1 MTKMSDIYHVRLL
14 SMTKMSDS
22 YHVCETAE
30 HDCVKM
36 SDGYHVCKIAEH
48 DCVQMSDTCG
58 LIQLCCDMMV
68 GPSYCVS
75 NICIVMFT
83 PIVIRSVLQLLSF
96 IVALSYYVT
105 KIVFPF
111 VLLLLVLCHYAE
123 S

>member
-22 YHVCETAE
+22 YHVC
-30 HDCVKM
+30 
-36 SDGYHVCKIAEH
+36 KIAEH
-48 DCVQMSDTCG
+48 DCFQMSDTCG

-75 NICIVMFT
+75 NSCIVMFT

-105 KIVFPF
+105 KFVFPF